1 MTLPDPSSTPRP
13 GSGDDGKDAPIPVVP
28 SHVTAE
34 IFQAALRATLA
45 LLVVLVVLGVGIGA
59 LVAGLPGV
67 WGAMLGV
74 AITLLFSGTTIL
86 SMLYTADKS
95 PSTTMAV
102 ILGAWIGKMVV
113 LVAILATVGQMDFF
127 HRVIFAVVVLVGVV
141 GSAALDM
148 YSVVKG
154 REPYTTPQA

>member
-1 MTLPDPSSTPRP
+1 MSIPQPSPTPEPGTEPD
-13 GSGDDGKDAPIPVVP
+13 GAAPIPVVP
-28 SHVTAE
+28 PHVTAE
-34 IFQAALRATLA
+34 IFRAALRATVA

-74 AITLLFSGTTIL
+74 AVALLFSGTTIL
-86 SMLYTADKS
+86 SMAYTADKS

-102 ILGAWIGKMVV
+102 VLGAWIAKMVV
-113 LVAILATVGQMDFF
+113 LVVVLATVGQMDFF
-127 HRVIFAVVVLVGVV
+127 HRTIFAAVVLVGVV

-154 REPYTTPQA
+154 REPYTSPRA